1 MDECQG
7 VAEHRWIGLIVPR
20 NQTAFA
26 NKLIK
31 CKTSDSVGTIV
42 SQCVELESSKSVVV
56 AIYGSQNC
64 IQVSSILQLMLSDI
78 SYVSWNYLRN
88 EFLLCVF
95 SCERYST
102 RPRDFFRTK
111 ISFWCF
117 DGVKQKLHALFLDAK
132 ALILCFGKLFPHVT
146 LLLIF

>member
-1 MDECQG
+1 MSSRRCRTSLDWFNC
-7 VAEHRWIGLIVPR
+7 AEKP
-20 NQTAFA
+20 
-26 NKLIK
+26 
-31 CKTSDSVGTIV
+31 
-42 SQCVELESSKSVVV
+42 
-56 AIYGSQNC
+56 NC
-64 IQVSSILQLMLSDI
+64 ICKQIDQMQNIWFSWDNSVTMRRVGVLIIGGGSDLWQPELHPSVI
-78 SYVSWNYLRN
+78 YTPVDVVWYSYVSWNYLRN